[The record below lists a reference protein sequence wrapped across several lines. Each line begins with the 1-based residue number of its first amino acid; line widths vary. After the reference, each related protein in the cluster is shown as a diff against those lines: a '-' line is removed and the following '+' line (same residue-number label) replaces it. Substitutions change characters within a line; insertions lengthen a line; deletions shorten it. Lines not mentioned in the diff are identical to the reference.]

1 LVLTYLQRRKT
12 DRKCTGLTIS
22 LLRSPTLTGELNEVQ
37 AMGAD
42 RHYQASHKARAAE
55 RRHVRISVKVRRPGE
70 TWVKSAIA
78 DLSVSGFRLQSFMKL
93 LPGGE
98 LWIMLPGFEGRR
110 ARVLWT
116 RGHEAGCA
124 FEHPLHPAILDHVV
138 KLHEAANRA

>member
-1 LVLTYLQRRKT
+1 MVPGWNEAHTMGI
-12 DRKCTGLTIS
+12 DR
-22 LLRSPTLTGELNEVQ
+22 PN
-37 AMGAD
+37 
-42 RHYQASHKARAAE
+42 QASQKARAAE

-98 LWIMLPGFEGRR
+98 LWIMLPSFEGRR
-110 ARVLWT
+110 ARILWT

-124 FEHPLHPAILDHVV
+124 FEQPLHPAILDHVV
-138 KLHEAANRA
+138 KLHEASVRA